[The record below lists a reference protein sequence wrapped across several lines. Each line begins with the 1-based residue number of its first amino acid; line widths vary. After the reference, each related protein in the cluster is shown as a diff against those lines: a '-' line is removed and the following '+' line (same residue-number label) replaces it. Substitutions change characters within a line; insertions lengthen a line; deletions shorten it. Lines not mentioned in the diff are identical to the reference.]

1 MRLAALATGLFMAF
15 TAAVAAQ
22 PYAAPEDLIAAIYEP
37 YFGGAFPEDES
48 AQRSMALQALYDR
61 DQEITPEGEIGA
73 IDFDPYVDGQ
83 DYEITD
89 LVIGT
94 PDISGDRAI
103 VDVTFKN
110 FGEPRALTYDLVFE
124 DGGWK
129 VDDLA
134 STLGDYPYRLTE
146 IFAMAAGGQ

>member
-1 MRLAALATGLFMAF
+1 MRLAALATGLFMAL

-37 YFGGAFPEDES
+37 YFGGTFPEDES
-48 AQRSMALQALYDR
+48 LLRSKALQALYDH
-61 DQEITPEGEIGA
+61 DLESTPEGEIGA

-94 PDISGDRAI
+94 PDISGDNAI

-110 FGEPRALTYDLVFE
+110 LGEPRALTYDLVFE
-124 DGGWK
+124 DGSWK
-129 VDDLA
+129 VDDVA
-134 STLGDYPYRLTE
+134 STLGDFPWRLTE
-146 IFAMAAGGQ
+146 IFAMASGSE